1 MSEKKEYSTQDIHDI
16 CNAILIAAIKCA
28 EEGQPPCETCK
39 LIEECKK
46 AKEAIDELWKEK
58 G

>member
-1 MSEKKEYSTQDIHDI
+1 MTAEIEPKTVELFNI
-16 CNAILIAAIKCA
+16 CNSSLIAAIKCA
-28 EEGQPPCETCK
+28 EDGRKPCETCK
-39 LIEECKK
+39 LMEECKK